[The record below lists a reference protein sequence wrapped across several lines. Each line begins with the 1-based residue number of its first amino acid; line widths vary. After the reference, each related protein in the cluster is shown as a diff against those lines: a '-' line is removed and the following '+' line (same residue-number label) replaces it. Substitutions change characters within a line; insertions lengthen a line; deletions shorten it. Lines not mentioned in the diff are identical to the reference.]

1 MARRTGQYRITS
13 TLGEEVRAFVPYPLP
28 PADPPLALDGAAAE
42 LEAAA
47 KAALARLA
55 VAGSMVLSI
64 DWFLYGFVRK
74 EAVVTS
80 QIEGTQATLRDVIT
94 FEATHRS
101 DRPDDVREVCNYV
114 SALAHARARIADP
127 KGLPLSIRLLR
138 EAHRILMAGVRG
150 ENLQPGEIRRSQ
162 NWIGGSRPGNARFVP
177 PPPEEVPGALGAL
190 ERWLHQDS
198 DLPPLVRAG
207 LAHVQFETIHPFLDG
222 NGRIGRLLIALL
234 VEHWGLLDL
243 PLLYLSLAFKR
254 NQPEYYARLA
264 AVRSDGDWEGW
275 IRFFLD
281 CVREAADDGVR
292 VARELHALVGR
303 DRDRILGHERATVT
317 AIRLIERLPSRPVV
331 TIAAVSDLLGLT
343 APPTRK
349 AVALLEGLGVLR
361 EITGKRR
368 GRAYSYHEYL
378 RILTDDEPL
387 RRSSPG
393 A

>member
-1 MARRTGQYRITS
+1 VARQTGQYRITNI
-13 TLGEEVRAFVPYPLP
+13 LGEEVRAFVPYPLP
-28 PADPPLALDGAAAE
+28 PGDPPLDLAGPAAE

-47 KAALARLA
+47 MAALARLA

-74 EAVVTS
+74 EAVVSS

-114 SALAHARARIADP
+114 NALAHARARIADP
-127 KGLPLSIRLLR
+127 KGLPLSIRLLC

-150 ENLQPGEIRRSQ
+150 ENMQPGEVRRSQ
-162 NWIGGSRPGNARFVP
+162 NWIGGSRPSNARFVP
-177 PPPEEVPGALGAL
+177 PPPEEVPDALGAL
-190 ERWLHQDS
+190 ERWLHEDS

-243 PLLYLSLAFKR
+243 PFLYLSLAFKR
-254 NQPEYYARLA
+254 HQPEYYARLA

-303 DRDRILGHERATVT
+303 DRDRVLAHERATVT

-331 TIAAVSDLLGLT
+331 TIAAASNLLGLT

-387 RRSSPG
+387 RRIGPS

>member
-1 MARRTGQYRITS
+1 MARQTGQYRITS
-13 TLGEEVRAFVPYPLP
+13 TLGEEVCAFVPYPLP
-28 PADPPLALDGAAAE
+28 PGDPPLALAGAADDLHAD
-42 LEAAA
+42 AM
-47 KAALARLA
+47 AALARLG
-55 VAGSMVLSI
+55 VAGSMALST
-64 DWFLYGFVRK
+64 DWFLYGFLRK
-74 EAVVTS
+74 EAVFTS
-80 QIEGTQATLRDVIT
+80 QIEGTQATLRDVLT
-94 FEATHRS
+94 FEATNRS
-101 DRPDDVREVCNYV
+101 DRPDDVREVCTYV
-114 SALAHARARIADP
+114 DAFAHARARIADP
-127 KGLPLSIRLLR
+127 KGLPLSIRLLC
-138 EAHRILMAGVRG
+138 EAHSILMAGVRG

-177 PPPEEVPGALGAL
+177 PPPEEVLGTLGAL

-254 NQPEYYARLA
+254 NQPEYYARLS
-264 AVRSDGDWEGW
+264 AVRSAGDWEGW
-275 IRFFLD
+275 TQFFLE

-292 VARELHALVGR
+292 VAWELHSLVGR
-303 DRDRILGHERATVT
+303 DRGRVLVHERSTVT
-317 AIRLIERLPSRPVV
+317 AIRLIEHLPCRPVV
-331 TIAAVSDLLGLT
+331 TIAAASDLLGLT

-349 AVALLEGLGVLR
+349 AVGLLESLGVLR

-368 GRAYSYHEYL
+368 SRAYAYHEYL

-387 RRSSPG
+387 RSTRPR

>member
-1 MARRTGQYRITS
+1 M
-13 TLGEEVRAFVPYPLP
+13 RAFVPYPLP
-28 PADPPLALDGAAAE
+28 PGDPPLALAGAAAE

-47 KAALARLA
+47 MAALARLA

-80 QIEGTQATLRDVIT
+80 QIEGTQATLREVIT

-114 SALAHARARIADP
+114 NALAHARARIADP

-150 ENLQPGEIRRSQ
+150 ENMQPGEIRRSQ

-264 AVRSDGDWEGW
+264 SVRSDGDWEGW
-275 IRFFLD
+275 IQFFLD
-281 CVREAADDGVR
+281 CVRETADDGVR
-292 VARELHALVGR
+292 VARELHSLVGR
-303 DRDRILGHERATVT
+303 DRDRILAHERATVT

-331 TIAAVSDLLGLT
+331 TVAAASDLLGLT

-368 GRAYSYHEYL
+368 GRAYSYREYL

-387 RRSSPG
+387 RRTSSG